1 MTVDMEGNPSTFI
14 GYPFLG
20 DMQGLQGHIKECRYL
35 PDHLVNAAI
44 LPSLVIAA
52 GAPDIILV
60 RAAGWGRIIIAV
72 EDTWR

>member
-1 MTVDMEGNPSTFI
+1 
-14 GYPFLG
+14 
-20 DMQGLQGHIKECRYL
+20 MQGLQGHIKECRYL
-35 PDHLVNAAI
+35 PGHLVYAAI